1 MPRKRRATTR
11 RRTSV
16 RRRMTRS
23 NARSGAKIL
32 GRSTKNIA
40 VGAVLYEGVTRIAG
54 NQTAALGSMQLPANM
69 VLTGLAGEAFGGGQK
84 DFISAGTK
92 IGTKRL
98 MDRFLLPRILGVT
111 GTNAQQGGGT

>member
-1 MPRKRRATTR
+1 
-11 RRTSV
+11 
-16 RRRMTRS
+16 
-23 NARSGAKIL
+23 
-32 GRSTKNIA
+32 
-40 VGAVLYEGVTRIAG
+40 
-54 NQTAALGSMQLPANM
+54 M